1 MALLLVEASRTRGGD
16 SLTIA
21 GRYRTVGATNQ
32 PPNGVRLRIGFAPTL
47 RQPSET
53 RGTPLMSTL
62 TPTTPTA
69 DSHAAGAML
78 GKLFDEHGR
87 MVLGVCRIY
96 LHDEYEAEDAAEET
110 FISAH
115 RSVLSGR
122 HPEQAGA
129 WLAAI
134 ARNECRDRL
143 RRDVRRNTT
152 SAPAEV
158 FERIPAAHA
167 TCVADEI
174 DQGASLQNA
183 LSDLPENQREAFVL
197 REMLGLRYDE
207 IAKAL
212 GTTQSAVESLLVR
225 ARRGLQDHLRP
236 LRLVPVALVVPFAL
250 RESVGHAVFGFPV
263 GAASSSTIATGSGT
277 LLASTSGQAGQA
289 GTSAATTSGAGAT
302 SASGAA
308 ASGGTTGIGIGTGA
322 AATTAASTV
331 AAVASVP
338 ALAGVAK
345 MMVVPILAK
354 LAVAG
359 AATTVVATMAVSKP
373 WNVETKR
380 TAATPAAEVSHAA
393 SPANPEPG
401 AGPEAALVS
410 EPGAAVGDGSAQGVA
425 DGEGA
430 AKSKTLRKGKNKG
443 GGNGAAESDANP
455 IEELSDAQT
464 PSAAVAAATQDAGEA
479 QSPPPAET
487 AESQSSPD
495 STEPNT
501 NSTAGAAKAGKG
513 KGKKRG
519 HEADGPGASNDAP
532 GRDKKAQGSGGASSP
547 KSPDSSKSLS
557 PSIDTTDGEDEKKN
571 GKGRKRGHEEDGPG
585 NSNESSGKKQG
596 RANDL
601 RQR

>member
-1 MALLLVEASRTRGGD
+1 M
-16 SLTIA
+16 
-21 GRYRTVGATNQ
+21 
-32 PPNGVRLRIGFAPTL
+32 RIGFGPTL

-69 DSHAAGAML
+69 DSHAAGAMR

-96 LHDEYEAEDAAEET
+96 LHDEYEAEDAAQET

-183 LSDLPENQREAFVL
+183 LADLPENQREAFVL

-236 LRLVPVALVVPFAL
+236 LRLVPVALAVPFAL

-289 GTSAATTSGAGAT
+289 GKSAATTSGAGAT

-308 ASGGTTGIGIGTGA
+308 ASGGTTGIGTGA

-373 WNVETKR
+373 WNVETKQ

-393 SPANPEPG
+393 PPANPEPG

-519 HEADGPGASNDAP
+519 HEADGPGAFNDAP
-532 GRDKKAQGSGGASSP
+532 GRNKKAHGSGGGVQSQEPRLFQVAQP
-547 KSPDSSKSLS
+547 
-557 PSIDTTDGEDEKKN
+557 IDRHDRWR
-571 GKGRKRGHEEDGPG
+571 GRKEEGQRSQAWPRRGRSWQLQREQRQEARPG
-585 NSNESSGKKQG
+585 QRAPPTVNSRVAADE
-596 RANDL
+596 L
-601 RQR
+601 RQAQKALVALRT

>member
-1 MALLLVEASRTRGGD
+1 
-16 SLTIA
+16 
-21 GRYRTVGATNQ
+21 
-32 PPNGVRLRIGFAPTL
+32 
-47 RQPSET
+47 
-53 RGTPLMSTL
+53 MSTL

-69 DSHAAGAML
+69 DSHAAGAIL

-96 LHDEYEAEDAAEET
+96 LHDEYEAEDAAQET
-110 FISAH
+110 FVSAH

-152 SAPAEV
+152 SAPAEM

-167 TCVADEI
+167 ACVADEI

-183 LSDLPENQREAFVL
+183 LADLPESQREAFVL

-212 GTTQSAVESLLVR
+212 DTTQSAVESLLVR

-236 LRLVPVALVVPFAL
+236 LRLIPIALVVPFAL
-250 RESVGHAVFGFPV
+250 RESVGHAVLGFPV
-263 GAASSSTIATGSGT
+263 GAASSTTIATGSGT
-277 LLASTSGQAGQA
+277 LLASTSGQA

-302 SASGAA
+302 SASGMA

-322 AATTAASTV
+322 GAAATTAASTV
-331 AAVASVP
+331 AAVTSVP

-373 WNVETKR
+373 WNVETKQ
-380 TAATPAAEVSHAA
+380 TQATPAAEVSQAVA
-393 SPANPEPG
+393 PENPEPG

-410 EPGAAVGDGSAQGVA
+410 IPGSAVGDGSAQGVA
-425 DGEGA
+425 DGKGA
-430 AKSKTLRKGKNKG
+430 AKGKTPRRGKNKG
-443 GGNGAAESDANP
+443 AGNGAAESDAKP
-455 IEELSDAQT
+455 VEKPGDAQT
-464 PSAAVAAATQDAGEA
+464 PSAAVAAATQDAGETPSA
-479 QSPPPAET
+479 PPAET
-487 AESQSSPD
+487 AESQSSPPD
-495 STEPNT
+495 SAETTSDANGVATGQAGDERSKNGSGNGAT
-501 NSTAGAAKAGKG
+501 KAAANNSSSSHAAAGAGAAQAAKG

-519 HEADGPGASNDAP
+519 HEADGPGGSNDAP
-532 GRDKKAQGSGGASSP
+532 GKNKKASASGKAPAP
-547 KSPDSSKSLS
+547 KGPDANLDASKSLS
-557 PSIDTTDGEDEKKN
+557 PSIGTPDDKDGKKKGNEKHDT
-571 GKGRKRGHEEDGPG
+571 KG
-585 NSNESSGKKQG
+585 SGKAG
-596 RANDL
+596 PTGSGDAE
-601 RQR
+601 